1 MAKEEEDLWK
11 ENMLALRQV
20 QANLSRIVPE
30 RMGDRTQ
37 LEQIADQVKHMIM
50 IVKRLFEQLKE
61 TTEKT

>member
-37 LEQIADQVKHMIM
+37 LEQITDQVKHMIM
-50 IVKRLFEQLKE
+50 IVHRLFEQLKE
-61 TTEKT
+61 TTEKR